1 MRREQPPLIQ
11 RGLKMSD
18 RHIVYLTD
26 VKLITCVLQTGLAE
40 EVLEAAKNCG
50 AQGATVSYARG
61 TGVRD
66 RMGLIG
72 VTIDEQKEVVRIV
85 ASEEQANRVFEAMYL
100 AGDLDTPGKGIMYM
114 SDLEHVA
121 TYIPEN
127 IVDSA
132 SQQTSNIDHVG

>member
-1 MRREQPPLIQ
+1 
-11 RGLKMSD
+11 MSD

-26 VKLITCVLQTGLAE
+26 VKLITCVLQNGLAE

-85 ASEEQANRVFEAMYL
+85 ASKEQANRVFEAMYL

-132 SQQTSNIDHVG
+132 TQQTRNVNHVG

>member
-50 AQGATVSYARG
+50 AQGATISYAIG
-61 TGVRD
+61 TGVRE
-66 RMGLIG
+66 RMGLLG
-72 VTIDEQKEVVRIV
+72 MAIDEQKEVIRIIV
-85 ASEEQANRVFEAMYL
+85 SKEQSELIFETMYL
-100 AGDLDTPGKGIMYM
+100 AGQLDKPGKGIMFM
-114 SDLEHVA
+114 SNLDRVA
-121 TYIPEN
+121 TFIPDEVMN
-127 IVDSA
+127 KFA
-132 SQQTSNIDHVG
+132 